1 MNTKIL
7 ILTISSALLLT
18 ACFDTK
24 KEVKKPDVTSLKTQK
39 EKAAYVI
46 GTQLGKQLMI
56 SKDDINLDA
65 MKLGMKDVFSGTKSR
80 LSDDEIRK
88 TMETFT
94 KAKQKREVA
103 MVDKFSNLNIK
114 EGKAYLQA
122 NKKKDGVIT
131 LESGLQYSVI
141 KKGTGKSPK
150 LTDTVVTHYHGTL
163 IDGTVFDSSYDR
175 GETVSFPVNAVIKGW
190 TEALQKMKV
199 GSKWHLVIPAEL
211 AYGKRGAPPSIGPDA
226 TLVFDV
232 ELLEIK

>member
-1 MNTKIL
+1 MNSKIL

-24 KEVKKPDVTSLKTQK
+24 KEVKKPDVISLKTQ
-39 EKAAYVI
+39 EQKAAYVI

-65 MKLGMKDVFSGTKSR
+65 MKLGMSDVFSGKKPR
-80 LSDDEIRK
+80 LSNDEMRK
-88 TMETFT
+88 TMEAFSQV
-94 KAKQKREVA
+94 KKKRELA
-103 MVDKFSNLNIK
+103 MVDKFSNQNIK
-114 EGKAYLQA
+114 EGKAFLEA

-131 LESGLQYSVI
+131 LKSGLQYNVI
-141 KKGTGKSPK
+141 KEGKGKSPK

-226 TLVFDV
+226 TLAFDV